1 MLADYNN
8 YLTHI
13 DYEALWGFSV
23 ELAAKWEPQSLI
35 VFDRSVIHSSCHF
48 ANKELQNKLFL
59 TIALAFSFVLVAQE
73 NADGEPTTIQ
83 GLLQL
88 VEEGRTSEQT
98 VNAQREAD
106 FLANKNQQAAKLARE
121 KRELAR
127 QEKIA
132 DELETEY
139 KKNDAILVV
148 KEAAYKKELGSLV
161 ELFGHLQSSAGEAA
175 VQFSG
180 SLTSPQFGL
189 ERVNFLNDLTSKM
202 SETTELPT
210 IREIEGL
217 WYELQREM
225 VASGQVVSFD
235 TTVVDVDGESSTC
248 KVTRVGLFNAVCDGK
263 YLEYVSATGQFAF
276 LPRQP
281 AGRYTKTAKS
291 VGNAEVGEQVRFGI
305 DPTGPTGGSLLANL
319 IQTPS
324 IMERAQQ
331 GREVGYA
338 IIFVGLIAVIF
349 AFYKLYSL
357 YMISTAV
364 KKQAN
369 NKALD
374 AANPLG
380 RVLKVGQDHFNKDI
394 DTLELKLA
402 EAIMAERPAIERW
415 IGAVRIISVV
425 APLAGLLGTVTGM
438 IVTFQMIT
446 LYGTGDPKLMAG
458 GISQALVTTVL
469 GLLVAIPTT
478 LLHSFTASSA
488 KGIISVLEE
497 QSTGILAERAEGS

>member
-1 MLADYNN
+1 MKSLYKLPIFLVLMTSFIFAQDATEEVEEVSTVEALLMLVKEGKTKEQAANTERENKFLADKNKQAS
-8 YLTHI
+8 I
-13 DYEALWGFSV
+13 
-23 ELAAKWEPQSLI
+23 LAA
-35 VFDRSVIHSSCHF
+35 
-48 ANKELQNKLFL
+48 
-59 TIALAFSFVLVAQE
+59 
-73 NADGEPTTIQ
+73 
-83 GLLQL
+83 
-88 VEEGRTSEQT
+88 
-98 VNAQREAD
+98 
-106 FLANKNQQAAKLARE
+106 E

-132 DELETEY
+132 DTLEAEY
-139 KKNDAILVV
+139 KKNEEILRV
-148 KEAAYKKELGSLV
+148 KEEAYNKELGSLV

-180 SLTSPQFGL
+180 SLTGAEYGQD
-189 ERVNFLNDLTSKM
+189 RVRFLNELTGKM

-225 VASGQVVSFD
+225 VASGQVVSF
-235 TTVVDVDGESSTC
+235 TTNVIDVDGETSEC
-248 KVTRVGLFNAVCDGK
+248 NVTRIGLFNAVCDGK
-263 YLEYVSATGQFAF
+263 YLEYATSKGQYAF

-281 AGRYTKTAKS
+281 AGRYTKTAKKI
-291 VGNAEVGEQVRFGI
+291 GNANAGDQVKFGI

-324 IMERAQQ
+324 LLERAQQ

-338 IIFVGLIAVIF
+338 IIAVGIIAVLF

-357 YMISTAV
+357 YNIGTAV
-364 KKQAN
+364 RKQASQ
-369 NKALD
+369 D
-374 AANPLG
+374 AADVSNPLG
-380 RVLKVGQDHFNKDI
+380 RVLKVGKDNFDKDI

-402 EAIMAERPAIERW
+402 EAIMAERPAIDQG
-415 IGAVRIISVV
+415 IGFIKIISVI

-469 GLLVAIPTT
+469 GLLVAIPTS
-478 LLHSFTASSA
+478 LLHSFTQSSA
-488 KGIISVLEE
+488 RGIISILEE
-497 QSTGILAERAEGS
+497 QSTGILAERAESK

>member
-1 MLADYNN
+1 MKNLNILPFFLVFSLVSSLFAQDDVVVEEP
-8 YLTHI
+8 TTV
-13 DYEALWGFSV
+13 EALLSLVKEGKTR
-23 ELAAKWEPQSLI
+23 EQS
-35 VFDRSVIHSSCHF
+35 
-48 ANKELQNKLFL
+48 
-59 TIALAFSFVLVAQE
+59 E
-73 NADGEPTTIQ
+73 NAD
-83 GLLQL
+83 
-88 VEEGRTSEQT
+88 
-98 VNAQREAD
+98 REKK
-106 FLANKNQQAAKLARE
+106 FLSNKNKQASILAAE
-121 KRELAR
+121 KRELVR

-132 DELETEY
+132 DKLEADY
-139 KKNDAILVV
+139 KKNEETLRV
-148 KEAAYKKELGSLV
+148 KEEAYKKELGSLV

-175 VQFSG
+175 VQFGG
-180 SLTSPQFGL
+180 SLTSAQFGV
-189 ERVNFLNDLTSKM
+189 ERVAFLNDLTGKM

-225 VASGQVVSFD
+225 IASGQVVSFNTMVSGTD
-235 TTVVDVDGESSTC
+235 GTTSECNVV
-248 KVTRVGLFNAVCDGK
+248 RVGLFNAVCNGK
-263 YLEYVSATGQFAF
+263 YLEYSATKGQYAF

-281 AGRYTKTAKS
+281 AGRFTKTAKNIAAS
-291 VGNAEVGEQVRFGI
+291 SSGEQVKFGI

-324 IMERAQQ
+324 LVERAQQ

-338 IIFVGLIAVIF
+338 IIAVGTIGIIIAI
-349 AFYKLYSL
+349 YKLIEL
-357 YMISTAV
+357 AGVARAV
-364 KKQAN
+364 KNQASS
-369 NKALD
+369 KAAD
-374 AANPLG
+374 PRNPLG
-380 RVLKVGQDHFNKDI
+380 RVLKVGQDNFEKDI

-488 KGIISVLEE
+488 RGIISTLEE
-497 QSTGILAERAEGS
+497 QSTGILAEHSEAK

>member
-1 MLADYNN
+1 MKK
-8 YLTHI
+8 YLPILFVLTFTLNGFVFAQ
-13 DYEALWGFSV
+13 DAEEETPEVSTVEALLMLVKEGKTK
-23 ELAAKWEPQSLI
+23 EQS
-35 VFDRSVIHSSCHF
+35 
-48 ANKELQNKLFL
+48 
-59 TIALAFSFVLVAQE
+59 E
-73 NADGEPTTIQ
+73 N
-83 GLLQL
+83 
-88 VEEGRTSEQT
+88 S
-98 VNAQREAD
+98 QREAK
-106 FLANKNQQAAKLARE
+106 FLANKNKQAETLAAE

-127 QEKIA
+127 QERIA
-132 DELETEY
+132 DQLEAEY
-139 KKNDAILVV
+139 KKNEEILRV
-148 KEAAYKKELGSLV
+148 KEEAYQKELGSLV

-189 ERVNFLNDLTSKM
+189 ERVDFLNDLTSKM

-281 AGRYTKTAKS
+281 VGRFTKTAKK
-291 VGNAEVGEQVRFGI
+291 VGNADPGEQVKFGI

-324 IMERAQQ
+324 LAERAAQ

-338 IIFVGLIAVIF
+338 IIFVGLIGIGI
-349 AFYKLYSL
+349 AFWKLWSL
-357 YMISTAV
+357 FMLGKAV
-364 KKQAN
+364 KAQSGSKT
-369 NKALD
+369 LD
-374 AANPLG
+374 VRNPLG
-380 RVLKVGQDHFNKDI
+380 RVLKVGEDNFKKDI

-402 EAIMAERPAIERW
+402 EAIMAERPSIERG

>member
-1 MLADYNN
+1 MKK
-8 YLTHI
+8 YLPI
-13 DYEALWGFSV
+13 L
-23 ELAAKWEPQSLI
+23 
-35 VFDRSVIHSSCHF
+35 
-48 ANKELQNKLFL
+48 
-59 TIALAFSFVLVAQE
+59 FVLSLTLNTFIFAQE
-73 NADGEPTTIQ
+73 SESDEAEISTVEA
-83 GLLQL
+83 LLQL
-88 VEEGRTSEQT
+88 VKEGKTKEQSA
-98 VNAQREAD
+98 NAEREAK
-106 FLANKNQQAAKLARE
+106 FMANKNEQAAILAAE

-127 QEKIA
+127 QERIA
-132 DELETEY
+132 DQLEAEY
-139 KKNDAILVV
+139 KKNEEILRV
-148 KEAAYKKELGSLV
+148 KEEAYQKELGSLV

-180 SLTSPQFGL
+180 SLTSPQYGL
-189 ERVNFLNDLTSKM
+189 ERVDFLNELTSKM

-235 TTVVDVDGESSTC
+235 TTVIDVDGESSTC
-248 KVTRVGLFNAVCDGK
+248 NVTRVGLFNAVCDGK
-263 YLEYVSATGQFAF
+263 YLEYVAATGQYAF

-281 AGRYTKTAKS
+281 AGRFTKTAKS
-291 VGNAEVGEQVRFGI
+291 VGNADAGEQVRFGV

-324 IMERAQQ
+324 LAERAAQ

-338 IIFVGLIAVIF
+338 IIFVGLIGIGL
-349 AFYKLYSL
+349 AFWKLWSL
-357 YMISTAV
+357 YVLGKAV
-364 KKQAN
+364 RAQAGS
-369 NKALD
+369 KTLD
-374 AANPLG
+374 VRNPLG
-380 RVLKVGQDHFNKDI
+380 RVLKVGEENFKKDI

-402 EAIMAERPAIERW
+402 EAIMAERPSIERG

>member
-1 MLADYNN
+1 MKNLNILPFFLVFSLVSSLFAQDDVVVEEP
-8 YLTHI
+8 TTV
-13 DYEALWGFSV
+13 EALISLVKEGKTR
-23 ELAAKWEPQSLI
+23 EQS
-35 VFDRSVIHSSCHF
+35 
-48 ANKELQNKLFL
+48 
-59 TIALAFSFVLVAQE
+59 E
-73 NADGEPTTIQ
+73 NAD
-83 GLLQL
+83 
-88 VEEGRTSEQT
+88 
-98 VNAQREAD
+98 REKK
-106 FLANKNQQAAKLARE
+106 FLSNKNKQASILAAE
-121 KRELAR
+121 KRELVR

-132 DELETEY
+132 DKLEADY
-139 KKNDAILVV
+139 KKNEETLRV
-148 KEAAYKKELGSLV
+148 KEEAYKKELGSLV

-175 VQFSG
+175 VQFGG
-180 SLTSPQFGL
+180 SLTSAQFGV
-189 ERVNFLNDLTSKM
+189 ERVAFLNDLTGKM

-225 VASGQVVSFD
+225 VASGQVVSFNTMVSD
-235 TTVVDVDGESSTC
+235 TDGTTSECNVV
-248 KVTRVGLFNAVCDGK
+248 RVGLFNAVCDGK
-263 YLEYVSATGQFAF
+263 YLEYSATKGQYAF

-281 AGRYTKTAKS
+281 AGRFTKTAKNIAAS
-291 VGNAEVGEQVRFGI
+291 SSGEQVKFGI

-324 IMERAQQ
+324 LVERAQQ

-338 IIFVGLIAVIF
+338 IIAVGTIGIIIAI
-349 AFYKLYSL
+349 YKLIEL
-357 YMISTAV
+357 AGVARAV
-364 KKQAN
+364 KNQAN
-369 NKALD
+369 SKAAD
-374 AANPLG
+374 PRNPLG
-380 RVLKVGQDHFNKDI
+380 RVLKVGQDHFEKDI

-488 KGIISVLEE
+488 RGIISTLEE
-497 QSTGILAERAEGS
+497 QSTGILAEHSEAK

>member
-1 MLADYNN
+1 MKK
-8 YLTHI
+8 YLPI
-13 DYEALWGFSV
+13 L
-23 ELAAKWEPQSLI
+23 
-35 VFDRSVIHSSCHF
+35 
-48 ANKELQNKLFL
+48 
-59 TIALAFSFVLVAQE
+59 FVLSLTLNTFIFAQE
-73 NADGEPTTIQ
+73 SESDEAEISTVEA
-83 GLLQL
+83 LLQL
-88 VEEGRTSEQT
+88 VKEGKTKEQSA
-98 VNAQREAD
+98 NAEREAK
-106 FLANKNQQAAKLARE
+106 FMANKNQQAAILAAE

-127 QEKIA
+127 QERIA
-132 DELETEY
+132 DQLEAEY
-139 KKNDAILVV
+139 KKNEEILRV
-148 KEAAYKKELGSLV
+148 KEEAYQKELGSLV

-180 SLTSPQFGL
+180 SLTSPQYGL
-189 ERVNFLNDLTSKM
+189 ERVDFLNELTSKM

-235 TTVVDVDGESSTC
+235 TIVIDVDGESSTC
-248 KVTRVGLFNAVCDGK
+248 NVTRVGLFNAVCDGK
-263 YLEYVSATGQFAF
+263 YLEYVASTGQYAF

-281 AGRYTKTAKS
+281 AGRFTKTAKS
-291 VGNAEVGEQVRFGI
+291 VGNADAGEQVRFGI

-324 IMERAQQ
+324 LAERAAQ

-338 IIFVGLIAVIF
+338 IIFVGLIGIGL
-349 AFYKLYSL
+349 AFWKLWSL
-357 YMISTAV
+357 YVLGKAV
-364 KKQAN
+364 RAQSGSKT
-369 NKALD
+369 LD
-374 AANPLG
+374 VRNPLG
-380 RVLKVGQDHFNKDI
+380 RVLKVGEENFSKDI

-402 EAIMAERPAIERW
+402 EAIMAERPSIERG

-497 QSTGILAERAEGS
+497 QSTGILAERAEGG

>member
-1 MLADYNN
+1 MNK
-8 YLTHI
+8 YLSILFVLSLTI
-13 DYEALWGFSV
+13 NTFVFAQDSDGEEVEISTVEALLLLVKEGKTR
-23 ELAAKWEPQSLI
+23 EQS
-35 VFDRSVIHSSCHF
+35 
-48 ANKELQNKLFL
+48 
-59 TIALAFSFVLVAQE
+59 E
-73 NADGEPTTIQ
+73 NAD
-83 GLLQL
+83 
-88 VEEGRTSEQT
+88 
-98 VNAQREAD
+98 REAE
-106 FLANKNQQAAKLARE
+106 FIANKNKQAEILATE

-127 QEKIA
+127 QERIA
-132 DELETEY
+132 DQLEAEY
-139 KKNDAILVV
+139 KKNEEILRV
-148 KEAAYKKELGSLV
+148 KEEAYQKELGSLV

-180 SLTSPQFGL
+180 SLTSPQYGV
-189 ERVNFLNDLTSKM
+189 ERVDFLNDLTSKM

-210 IREIEGL
+210 ITEIEGL

-235 TTVVDVDGESSTC
+235 TTVIDLDGESSTC
-248 KVTRVGLFNAVCDGK
+248 NVTRVGLFNAVCDGK
-263 YLEYVSATGQFAF
+263 YLEYVPATGQYAF

-281 AGRYTKTAKS
+281 AGRFTKTAKS
-291 VGNAEVGEQVRFGI
+291 VGNADVGEQVRFGV

-324 IMERAQQ
+324 LAERAAQ

-338 IIFVGLIAVIF
+338 IIFVGLIGIGL
-349 AFYKLYSL
+349 AFWKLYSL
-357 YMISTAV
+357 YILGKAV
-364 KKQAN
+364 KAQAGS
-369 NKALD
+369 KTLD
-374 AANPLG
+374 VRNPLG
-380 RVLKVGQDHFNKDI
+380 RVLKVGEENFNKDI

-402 EAIMAERPAIERW
+402 EAIMAERPSIERG
-415 IGAVRIISVV
+415 ISAVRIISVV